1 MPKIQKGNQSGSPWQ
16 SQFQNSELW
25 TPSLILFR
33 NGMLSGSSVASSPS
47 TTCTSKQRN
56 QKEAD
61 RQTDRHQQPL
71 VSSTGKQDFRVFLV
85 TTFLWSE
92 SRRKLDFT

>member
-25 TPSLILFR
+25 TPSLILFC

-61 RQTDRHQQPL
+61 RQTDTNSPL
-71 VSSTGKQDFRVFLV
+71 FHLLG
-85 TTFLWSE
+85 
-92 SRRKLDFT
+92 SRTSGYF